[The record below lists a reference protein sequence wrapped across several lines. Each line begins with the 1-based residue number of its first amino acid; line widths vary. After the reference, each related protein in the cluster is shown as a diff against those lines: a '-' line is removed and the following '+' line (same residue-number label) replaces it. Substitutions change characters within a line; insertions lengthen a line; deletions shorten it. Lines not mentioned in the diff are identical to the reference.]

1 MSIHE
6 NKRRFIKLALASAAG
21 LGVYPYGKAHA
32 AGFSADVI
40 VIGAGMSGLAAAKD
54 LQSKGKKVILL
65 EAQNAIGGRTVT
77 DRSLGVPLDLGA
89 SWIHGFEDKPIVIN
103 GKPKPK
109 PKDINPIA
117 VLAKSLN
124 LLISPT
130 NYDAIQRY
138 DYDGREITDTEDN
151 LVDNNYKTLMAR
163 VSEGQRGAKQ
173 DQSLGVTI
181 NSINASKTYTPFE
194 QRAIQYSVNTEI
206 EHDYAADVSVMS
218 LKYWDQDSDYAG
230 PDVLITQGYDQIT
243 SYLASGLDIRLSTR
257 VTEINYAKTT
267 VSVLTSNGT
276 YTAPKVIITTP
287 LGVLKTGAIKFT
299 PSLPASYT
307 TAIGRLGMGLL
318 NKLYLRFPYK
328 FWNNQEQLLGYI
340 GLEKGRWAEWYDLQ
354 HVTNQPILLGFNAAS
369 FAATAEAYTDQ
380 QTVASAMS
388 VLRTIYGAAT
398 PDPLGYKMTRWGKNS
413 WSFGSYSYV
422 ALGSSP
428 SDCDVFTKSINSKL
442 YFAGEHTNK
451 DYIGTVHGA
460 YSSGLLASSKI

>member
-21 LGVYPYGKAHA
+21 LSLYPYGKARA

-89 SWIHGFEDKPIVIN
+89 SWIHGVNK
-103 GKPKPK
+103 
-109 PKDINPIA
+109 NPIA
-117 VLAKSLN
+117 AIASTLN
-124 LLISPT
+124 LATSPT

-138 DYDGREITDTEDN
+138 DYDGREITDTEDT
-151 LVDNNYKTLMAR
+151 LLDKNYNMLMAGVR
-163 VSEGQRGAKQ
+163 KAQRTAKQ

-181 NSINASKTYTPFE
+181 NSINATKTYTPFE

-206 EHDYAADVSVMS
+206 EHEYTADVSVMS
-218 LKYWDQDSDYAG
+218 LKYWDQDSAFG
-230 PDVLITQGYDQIT
+230 GQDVLITQGYDQIT
-243 SYLASGLDIRLSTR
+243 SYLASGLDIRLSTI

-267 VSVLTSNGT
+267 VSVVTSNGT

-287 LGVLKTGAIKFT
+287 LGVLKKGVIKFT
-299 PSLPASYT
+299 PSLPSSYT
-307 TAIGRLGMGLL
+307 SAISRLGMGLL

-388 VLRTIYGAAT
+388 VLRTIYGAAS
-398 PDPLGYKMTRWGKNS
+398 PDPLGYKITRWGKNS

-428 SDCDVFTKSINSKL
+428 SDCDVFTKSINSRL
-442 YFAGEHTNK
+442 YFAGEHTNRA
-451 DYIGTVHGA
+451 YIGTVHGA
-460 YSSGLLASSKI
+460 YLSGLRASRQI

>member
-21 LGVYPYGKAHA
+21 LSLYPYGKARG

-77 DRSLGVPLDLGA
+77 DRSLGLPLDLGA
-89 SWIHGFEDKPIVIN
+89 SWIHGVNK
-103 GKPKPK
+103 
-109 PKDINPIA
+109 NPIA
-117 VLAKSLN
+117 ALASTLN
-124 LLISPT
+124 LATSPT

-138 DYDGREITDTEDN
+138 DYDGREITDTEDT
-151 LVDNNYKTLMAR
+151 LVDKNYSTLMSA
-163 VSEGQRGAKQ
+163 VSKAQRAAKT

-181 NSINASKTYTPFE
+181 SSITATKTYTPFE
-194 QRAIQYSVNTEI
+194 QRAIAYSVNTEI

-218 LKYWDQDSDYAG
+218 LKYWDQDSDFG
-230 PDVLITQGYDQIT
+230 GQDVLITQGYDQIT
-243 SYLASGLDIRLSTR
+243 SYLASGLDIRLSTI

-267 VSVLTSNGT
+267 VNVMTSNGT
-276 YTAPKVIITTP
+276 YAAPKVIITTP
-287 LGVLKTGAIKFT
+287 LGVLKKGVIKFT
-299 PSLPASYT
+299 PSLPTSYT
-307 TAIGRLGMGLL
+307 SAISRLGMGLL

-388 VLRTIYGAAT
+388 VLRTIYGATT

-428 SDCDVFTKSINSKL
+428 SDCDVFTKSINSRL

-451 DYIGTVHGA
+451 AYIGTVHGA
-460 YSSGLLASSKI
+460 YLSGLRASGQI

>member
-1 MSIHE
+1 VSIHE
-6 NKRRFIKLALASAAG
+6 NKRQFIKLAIASAAG
-21 LGVYPYGKAHA
+21 LSLYPYGKARA

-89 SWIHGFEDKPIVIN
+89 SWIHGVNK
-103 GKPKPK
+103 
-109 PKDINPIA
+109 NPIA
-117 VLAKSLN
+117 AIASSLN
-124 LLISPT
+124 LATSPT

-138 DYDGREITDTEDN
+138 DYDGREITDTEDT
-151 LVDNNYKTLMAR
+151 LVDKNYSTLMSA
-163 VSEGQRGAKQ
+163 VSKAQRAAKQ

-181 NSINASKTYTPFE
+181 NSINATKTYTPFE

-218 LKYWDQDSDYAG
+218 LKYWDQDSDFG
-230 PDVLITQGYDQIT
+230 GQDVLITQGYDQIT
-243 SYLASGLDIRLSTR
+243 SYLASGLDIRLSTI

-267 VSVLTSNGT
+267 VNVMTSNGT
-276 YTAPKVIITTP
+276 YTAPKLIITTP
-287 LGVLKTGAIKFT
+287 LGVLKKGVIKFT
-299 PSLPASYT
+299 PSLPASHT

-354 HVTNQPILLGFNAAS
+354 HVTNQPILLGFNSAS

-388 VLRTIYGAAT
+388 VLRTIYGAAA

-428 SDCDVFTKSINSKL
+428 SDCDVFTKSINSRL
-442 YFAGEHTNK
+442 YFAGEHTNRA
-451 DYIGTVHGA
+451 YIGTVHGA
-460 YSSGLLASSKI
+460 YLSGLRASGQI

>member
-21 LGVYPYGKAHA
+21 LSVYPYGKARA
-32 AGFSADVI
+32 AGFTADVI

-89 SWIHGFEDKPIVIN
+89 SWIHGVNK
-103 GKPKPK
+103 
-109 PKDINPIA
+109 NPIA
-117 VLAKSLN
+117 AIASTLN
-124 LLISPT
+124 LATSPT

-138 DYDGREITDTEDN
+138 DYDGREITDTEDT
-151 LVDNNYKTLMAR
+151 LVDKNYSTLMSA
-163 VSEGQRGAKQ
+163 VSKAQRAAKQ

-181 NSINASKTYTPFE
+181 NSINATKTYTPFE

-218 LKYWDQDSDYAG
+218 LKYWDQDSDFG
-230 PDVLITQGYDQIT
+230 GQDVLITQGYDQIT

-307 TAIGRLGMGLL
+307 SAIGRLGMGLL

-380 QTVASAMS
+380 QTVASAMN
-388 VLRTIYGAAT
+388 VLRTIYGAAS
-398 PDPLGYKMTRWGKNS
+398 PDPLGYKITRWGKNS

-428 SDCDVFTKSINSKL
+428 SDCDVFTKSINSRL
-442 YFAGEHTNK
+442 YFAGEHTNRA
-451 DYIGTVHGA
+451 YIGTVHGA
-460 YSSGLLASSKI
+460 YLSGLRASGQI

>member
-1 MSIHE
+1 VSIHE

-21 LGVYPYGKAHA
+21 LSVYPYGKARA

-89 SWIHGFEDKPIVIN
+89 SWIHGVNK
-103 GKPKPK
+103 
-109 PKDINPIA
+109 NPIA
-117 VLAKSLN
+117 AIASTLN
-124 LLISPT
+124 LATSPT

-138 DYDGREITDTEDN
+138 DYDGREITDTEDT
-151 LVDNNYKTLMAR
+151 LVDKNYSTLMSA
-163 VSEGQRGAKQ
+163 VSKAQRAAKQ

-181 NSINASKTYTPFE
+181 NSINATKTYTPFE

-218 LKYWDQDSDYAG
+218 LKYWDQDSDFG
-230 PDVLITQGYDQIT
+230 GQDVLITQGYDQIT
-243 SYLASGLDIRLSTR
+243 SYLASGLDIRLSTI

-267 VSVLTSNGT
+267 VSVMTSNGT

-287 LGVLKTGAIKFT
+287 LGVLKKGVIKFT

-307 TAIGRLGMGLL
+307 SAISRLGMGLL

-380 QTVASAMS
+380 QTVASAMN
-388 VLRTIYGAAT
+388 VLRTIYGAAS
-398 PDPLGYKMTRWGKNS
+398 PDPLGYKITRWGKNS

-428 SDCDVFTKSINSKL
+428 SDCDVFTKSINSRL
-442 YFAGEHTNK
+442 YFAGEHTNRA
-451 DYIGTVHGA
+451 YIGTVHGA
-460 YSSGLLASSKI
+460 YLSGLRASGQI

>member
-21 LGVYPYGKAHA
+21 LSLYPYGKARG

-77 DRSLGVPLDLGA
+77 DRSLGVALDLGA
-89 SWIHGFEDKPIVIN
+89 SWIHGVNK
-103 GKPKPK
+103 
-109 PKDINPIA
+109 NPIA
-117 VLAKSLN
+117 AIASTLN
-124 LLISPT
+124 LATSPT

-138 DYDGREITDTEDN
+138 DYDGREITDTEDT
-151 LVDNNYKTLMAR
+151 LVDKNYSTLMSA
-163 VSEGQRGAKQ
+163 VSKAQRAAKQ

-181 NSINASKTYTPFE
+181 NSINATKTYTPFE

-218 LKYWDQDSDYAG
+218 LKYWDQDSDFG
-230 PDVLITQGYDQIT
+230 GQDVLITQGYDQIT
-243 SYLASGLDIRLSTR
+243 SYLASGLDIRLSTI

-267 VSVLTSNGT
+267 VSVMTSNGT

-287 LGVLKTGAIKFT
+287 LGVLKKGVIKFT

-307 TAIGRLGMGLL
+307 SAISRLGMGLL

-380 QTVASAMS
+380 QTVASAMN
-388 VLRTIYGAAT
+388 VLRTIYGAAS
-398 PDPLGYKMTRWGKNS
+398 PDPLGYKITRWGKNS

-428 SDCDVFTKSINSKL
+428 SDCDVFTKSINSRL
-442 YFAGEHTNK
+442 YFAGEHTNRA
-451 DYIGTVHGA
+451 YIGTVHGA
-460 YSSGLLASSKI
+460 YLSGLRASGQI

>member
-21 LGVYPYGKAHA
+21 LSLYPYGKARA

-89 SWIHGFEDKPIVIN
+89 SWIHGVNK
-103 GKPKPK
+103 
-109 PKDINPIA
+109 NPIA
-117 VLAKSLN
+117 AIASTLN
-124 LLISPT
+124 LATSPT

-138 DYDGREITDTEDN
+138 DYDGREITDTEDT
-151 LVDNNYKTLMAR
+151 LVDKNYSTLMSA
-163 VSEGQRGAKQ
+163 VSKAQRAAKQ

-181 NSINASKTYTPFE
+181 NSINATKTYTPFE

-218 LKYWDQDSDYAG
+218 LKYWDQDSDFG
-230 PDVLITQGYDQIT
+230 GQDVLITQGYDQIT
-243 SYLASGLDIRLSTR
+243 SYLASGLDIRLSTI

-267 VSVLTSNGT
+267 VSVMTSNGT

-287 LGVLKTGAIKFT
+287 LGVLKKGVIKFT

-307 TAIGRLGMGLL
+307 SAISRLGMGLL

-388 VLRTIYGAAT
+388 VLRTIYGAAS
-398 PDPLGYKMTRWGKNS
+398 PDPLGYKITRWGKNS

-428 SDCDVFTKSINSKL
+428 SDCDVFTKSINSRL
-442 YFAGEHTNK
+442 YFAGEHTNRA
-451 DYIGTVHGA
+451 YIGTVHGA
-460 YSSGLLASSKI
+460 YLSGLRASGQI

>member
-21 LGVYPYGKAHA
+21 LSLYPYGKARA

-89 SWIHGFEDKPIVIN
+89 SWIHGVNK
-103 GKPKPK
+103 
-109 PKDINPIA
+109 NPIA
-117 VLAKSLN
+117 AIASTLN
-124 LLISPT
+124 LATSPT

-138 DYDGREITDTEDN
+138 DYDGREITDTEDT
-151 LVDNNYKTLMAR
+151 LLDKNYNMLMAGVR
-163 VSEGQRGAKQ
+163 KAQRTAKQ

-181 NSINASKTYTPFE
+181 NSINATKTYTPFE

-206 EHDYAADVSVMS
+206 EHDYTADVSVMS
-218 LKYWDQDSDYAG
+218 LKYWDQDSAFG
-230 PDVLITQGYDQIT
+230 GQDVLITQGYDQIT
-243 SYLASGLDIRLSTR
+243 SYLASGLDIRLSTI

-267 VSVLTSNGT
+267 VSVVTSNGT

-287 LGVLKTGAIKFT
+287 LGVLKKGVIKFT
-299 PSLPASYT
+299 PSLPSSYT
-307 TAIGRLGMGLL
+307 SAISRLGMGLL

-388 VLRTIYGAAT
+388 VLRTIYGAAS
-398 PDPLGYKMTRWGKNS
+398 PDPLGYKITRWGKNS

-428 SDCDVFTKSINSKL
+428 SDCDVFTKSINSRL
-442 YFAGEHTNK
+442 YFAGEHTNRA
-451 DYIGTVHGA
+451 YIGTVHGA
-460 YSSGLLASSKI
+460 YLSGLRASRQI

>member
-21 LGVYPYGKAHA
+21 LSLYPYGKARA

-89 SWIHGFEDKPIVIN
+89 SWIHGVNK
-103 GKPKPK
+103 
-109 PKDINPIA
+109 NPIA
-117 VLAKSLN
+117 AIASTLN
-124 LLISPT
+124 LATSPT

-138 DYDGREITDTEDN
+138 DYDGREITDTEDS
-151 LVDNNYKTLMAR
+151 LLDKNYNMLMAGVR
-163 VSEGQRGAKQ
+163 KAQRTAKQ

-181 NSINASKTYTPFE
+181 NSINATKTYTPFE

-206 EHDYAADVSVMS
+206 EHDYTADVSVMS
-218 LKYWDQDSDYAG
+218 LKYWDQDSAFG
-230 PDVLITQGYDQIT
+230 GQDVLITQGYDQIT
-243 SYLASGLDIRLSTR
+243 SYLASGLDIRLSTI

-267 VSVLTSNGT
+267 VSVVTSNGT

-287 LGVLKTGAIKFT
+287 LGVLKKGVIKFT
-299 PSLPASYT
+299 PSLPSSYT
-307 TAIGRLGMGLL
+307 SAISRLGMGLL

-388 VLRTIYGAAT
+388 VLRTIYGAAS
-398 PDPLGYKMTRWGKNS
+398 PDPLGYKITRWGKNS

-428 SDCDVFTKSINSKL
+428 SDCDVFTKSINSRL
-442 YFAGEHTNK
+442 YFAGEHTNRA
-451 DYIGTVHGA
+451 YIGTVHGA
-460 YSSGLLASSKI
+460 YLSGLRASRQI

>member
-21 LGVYPYGKAHA
+21 LSLYPYGKARG

-89 SWIHGFEDKPIVIN
+89 SWIHGVNK
-103 GKPKPK
+103 
-109 PKDINPIA
+109 NPIA
-117 VLAKSLN
+117 ALASTLN
-124 LLISPT
+124 LATSPT

-138 DYDGREITDTEDN
+138 DYDGREITDTEDT
-151 LVDNNYKTLMAR
+151 LVDKNYSTLMSA
-163 VSEGQRGAKQ
+163 VSKAQRAAKQ

-181 NSINASKTYTPFE
+181 NSINATKTYTPFE

-218 LKYWDQDSDYAG
+218 LKYWDQDSDFG
-230 PDVLITQGYDQIT
+230 GQDVLITQGYDQIT
-243 SYLASGLDIRLSTR
+243 SYLASGLDIRLSTI

-267 VSVLTSNGT
+267 VNVMTSNGT
-276 YTAPKVIITTP
+276 YTAPKLIITTP
-287 LGVLKTGAIKFT
+287 LGVLKKGVIKFT
-299 PSLPASYT
+299 PSLPASHT

-354 HVTNQPILLGFNAAS
+354 HVTNQPILLGFNSAS

-388 VLRTIYGAAT
+388 VLRTIYGAAA

-428 SDCDVFTKSINSKL
+428 SDCDVFTKSINSRL
-442 YFAGEHTNK
+442 YFAGEHTNRA
-451 DYIGTVHGA
+451 YIGTVHGA
-460 YSSGLLASSKI
+460 YLSGLRASGQI

>member
-6 NKRRFIKLALASAAG
+6 NKRRFVKLALASAAG
-21 LGVYPYGKAHA
+21 LSLYPYGKARA

-65 EAQNAIGGRTVT
+65 ESQNAIGGRTVT

-89 SWIHGFEDKPIVIN
+89 SWIHGVNK
-103 GKPKPK
+103 
-109 PKDINPIA
+109 NPIA
-117 VLAKSLN
+117 AIASTLN
-124 LLISPT
+124 LATSPT

-138 DYDGREITDTEDN
+138 DYDGREITDTEDT
-151 LVDNNYKTLMAR
+151 LVDKNYSTLMSA
-163 VSEGQRGAKQ
+163 VSKAQRAAKQ

-181 NSINASKTYTPFE
+181 NSLNATKTYTPFE

-218 LKYWDQDSDYAG
+218 LKYWDQDSDFG
-230 PDVLITQGYDQIT
+230 GQDVLITQGYDQIT
-243 SYLASGLDIRLSTR
+243 SYLASGLDIRLSTI

-267 VSVLTSNGT
+267 VSVMTSNGT

-287 LGVLKTGAIKFT
+287 LGVLKKGVIKFT

-307 TAIGRLGMGLL
+307 SAISRLGMGLL

-388 VLRTIYGAAT
+388 VLRTIYGAAS
-398 PDPLGYKMTRWGKNS
+398 PDPLGYKITRWGKNS

-428 SDCDVFTKSINSKL
+428 SDCDVFTKSINSRL
-442 YFAGEHTNK
+442 YFAGEHTNRA
-451 DYIGTVHGA
+451 YIGTVHGA
-460 YSSGLLASSKI
+460 YLSGLRASGQI

>member
-6 NKRRFIKLALASAAG
+6 NKRQFIKLALASAAG
-21 LGVYPYGKAHA
+21 LSLYPYGKARA

-89 SWIHGFEDKPIVIN
+89 SWIHGVNK
-103 GKPKPK
+103 
-109 PKDINPIA
+109 NPIA
-117 VLAKSLN
+117 AIASSLN
-124 LLISPT
+124 LATSPT

-138 DYDGREITDTEDN
+138 DYDGREITDTEDT
-151 LVDNNYKTLMAR
+151 LVDKNYSTLMSA
-163 VSEGQRGAKQ
+163 VSKAQRAAKQ

-181 NSINASKTYTPFE
+181 NSINATKTYTPFE

-218 LKYWDQDSDYAG
+218 LKYWDQDSDFG
-230 PDVLITQGYDQIT
+230 GQDVLITQGYDQIT
-243 SYLASGLDIRLSTR
+243 SYLASGLDIRLSTIA
-257 VTEINYAKTT
+257 TEINYAKTT
-267 VSVLTSNGT
+267 VNVMTSNGT

-287 LGVLKTGAIKFT
+287 LGVLKKGVIKFT
-299 PSLPASYT
+299 PSLPASHT

-318 NKLYLRFPYK
+318 NKLYIRFPYK

-388 VLRTIYGAAT
+388 VLRTIYGAAA

-428 SDCDVFTKSINSKL
+428 SDCDVFTKSINSRL
-442 YFAGEHTNK
+442 YFAGEHTNRA
-451 DYIGTVHGA
+451 YIGTVHGA
-460 YSSGLLASSKI
+460 YLSGLRASGQI

>member
-21 LGVYPYGKAHA
+21 LSVYPYGKARA
-32 AGFSADVI
+32 AGFTADVI

-89 SWIHGFEDKPIVIN
+89 SWIHGVNK
-103 GKPKPK
+103 
-109 PKDINPIA
+109 NPIA
-117 VLAKSLN
+117 AIASTLN
-124 LLISPT
+124 LATSPT

-138 DYDGREITDTEDN
+138 DYDGREITDTEDT
-151 LVDNNYKTLMAR
+151 LVDKNYSTLMSA
-163 VSEGQRGAKQ
+163 VSKAQRAAKQ

-181 NSINASKTYTPFE
+181 NSINATKTYTPFE

-218 LKYWDQDSDYAG
+218 LKYWDQDSDFG
-230 PDVLITQGYDQIT
+230 GQDVLITQGYDQIT
-243 SYLASGLDIRLSTR
+243 SYLASGLDIRLSTI

-267 VSVLTSNGT
+267 VSVMTSNGT

-287 LGVLKTGAIKFT
+287 LGVLKKGVIKFT

-307 TAIGRLGMGLL
+307 SAISRLGMGLL

-380 QTVASAMS
+380 QTVASAMN
-388 VLRTIYGAAT
+388 VLRTIYGAAS
-398 PDPLGYKMTRWGKNS
+398 PDPLGYKITRWGKNS

-428 SDCDVFTKSINSKL
+428 SDCDVFTKSINSRL
-442 YFAGEHTNK
+442 YFAGEHTNRA
-451 DYIGTVHGA
+451 YIGTVHGA
-460 YSSGLLASSKI
+460 YLSGLRASGQI

>member
-6 NKRRFIKLALASAAG
+6 NKRQFIKLAIASAAG
-21 LGVYPYGKAHA
+21 LSLYPYGKARA

-89 SWIHGFEDKPIVIN
+89 SWIHGVNK
-103 GKPKPK
+103 
-109 PKDINPIA
+109 NPIA
-117 VLAKSLN
+117 AIASSLN
-124 LLISPT
+124 LATSPT

-138 DYDGREITDTEDN
+138 DYDGREITDTEDT
-151 LVDNNYKTLMAR
+151 LVDKNYSTLMSA
-163 VSEGQRGAKQ
+163 VSKAQRAAKQ

-181 NSINASKTYTPFE
+181 NSINATKTYTPFE

-218 LKYWDQDSDYAG
+218 LKYWDQDSDFG
-230 PDVLITQGYDQIT
+230 GQDVLITQGYDQIT
-243 SYLASGLDIRLSTR
+243 SYLASGLDIRLSTI

-267 VSVLTSNGT
+267 VNVMTSNGT
-276 YTAPKVIITTP
+276 YTAPKLIITTP
-287 LGVLKTGAIKFT
+287 LGVLKKGVIKFT
-299 PSLPASYT
+299 PSLPASHT

-354 HVTNQPILLGFNAAS
+354 HVTNQPILLGFNSAS

-388 VLRTIYGAAT
+388 VLRTIYGAAA

-428 SDCDVFTKSINSKL
+428 SDCDVFTKSINSRL
-442 YFAGEHTNK
+442 YFAGEHTNRA
-451 DYIGTVHGA
+451 YIGTVHGA
-460 YSSGLLASSKI
+460 YLSGLRASGQI

>member
-6 NKRRFIKLALASAAG
+6 NKRRFVKLALASAAG
-21 LGVYPYGKAHA
+21 LSLYPYGKARA

-65 EAQNAIGGRTVT
+65 ESQNAIGGRTVT

-89 SWIHGFEDKPIVIN
+89 SWIHGVNK
-103 GKPKPK
+103 
-109 PKDINPIA
+109 NPIA
-117 VLAKSLN
+117 AIASNLN
-124 LLISPT
+124 LATSPT

-138 DYDGREITDTEDN
+138 DYDGREITDTEDT
-151 LVDNNYKTLMAR
+151 LVDKNYSTLMSA
-163 VSEGQRGAKQ
+163 VSKAQRAAKQ

-181 NSINASKTYTPFE
+181 NSLNATKTYTPFE

-218 LKYWDQDSDYAG
+218 LKYWDQDSDFG
-230 PDVLITQGYDQIT
+230 GQDVLITQGYDQIT
-243 SYLASGLDIRLSTR
+243 SYLASGLDIRLSTI

-267 VSVLTSNGT
+267 VSVMTSNGT

-287 LGVLKTGAIKFT
+287 LGVLKKGVIKFT

-307 TAIGRLGMGLL
+307 SAISRLGMGLL

-380 QTVASAMS
+380 QTVASAMN
-388 VLRTIYGAAT
+388 VLRTIYGAAS
-398 PDPLGYKMTRWGKNS
+398 PDPLGYKITRWGKNS

-428 SDCDVFTKSINSKL
+428 SDCDVFTKSINSRL
-442 YFAGEHTNK
+442 YFAGEHTNRA
-451 DYIGTVHGA
+451 YIGTVHGA
-460 YSSGLLASSKI
+460 YLSGLRASGQI

>member
-6 NKRRFIKLALASAAG
+6 NKRQFIKLAIASAAG
-21 LGVYPYGKAHA
+21 LSLYPYGKARA

-89 SWIHGFEDKPIVIN
+89 SWIHGVNK
-103 GKPKPK
+103 
-109 PKDINPIA
+109 NPIA
-117 VLAKSLN
+117 AIASSLN
-124 LLISPT
+124 LATSPT

-138 DYDGREITDTEDN
+138 DYDGREITDTEDT
-151 LVDNNYKTLMAR
+151 LVDKNYSTLMSA
-163 VSEGQRGAKQ
+163 VSKAQRAAKQ

-181 NSINASKTYTPFE
+181 NSINATKTYTPFE

-218 LKYWDQDSDYAG
+218 LKYWDQDSDFG
-230 PDVLITQGYDQIT
+230 GQDVLITQGYDQIT
-243 SYLASGLDIRLSTR
+243 SYLASGLDIRLSTI

-267 VSVLTSNGT
+267 VNVMTSNGT
-276 YTAPKVIITTP
+276 YTAPKLIITTP
-287 LGVLKTGAIKFT
+287 LGVLKKGVIKFT
-299 PSLPASYT
+299 PSLPASHT

-354 HVTNQPILLGFNAAS
+354 HVTNQPILLGFNSAS

-388 VLRTIYGAAT
+388 VLRTIYGAAA

-428 SDCDVFTKSINSKL
+428 SDCDVFTKSINSRL

-451 DYIGTVHGA
+451 DYMGTVHGA
-460 YSSGLLASSKI
+460 YSSGLRASSQI

>member
-21 LGVYPYGKAHA
+21 LGVYPYGKARA

-89 SWIHGFEDKPIVIN
+89 SWIHGVNK
-103 GKPKPK
+103 
-109 PKDINPIA
+109 NPIA
-117 VLAKSLN
+117 AIASTLN
-124 LLISPT
+124 LATSPT

-138 DYDGREITDTEDN
+138 DYDGREITDTEDT
-151 LVDNNYKTLMAR
+151 LVDKNYSTLMSA
-163 VSEGQRGAKQ
+163 VSKAQRAAKQ

-181 NSINASKTYTPFE
+181 NSINATKTYTPFE

-218 LKYWDQDSDYAG
+218 LKYWDQDSDFG
-230 PDVLITQGYDQIT
+230 GQDVLITQGYDQIT

-307 TAIGRLGMGLL
+307 SAIGRLGMGLL

-428 SDCDVFTKSINSKL
+428 SDCDVFTKSINSRL
-442 YFAGEHTNK
+442 YFAGEHTNRA
-451 DYIGTVHGA
+451 YIGTVHGA
-460 YSSGLLASSKI
+460 YLSGLRASGQI

>member
-1 MSIHE
+1 VSIHE
-6 NKRRFIKLALASAAG
+6 NKRQFIKLALASAAG
-21 LGVYPYGKAHA
+21 LSLYPYGKARA

-89 SWIHGFEDKPIVIN
+89 SWIHGVNK
-103 GKPKPK
+103 
-109 PKDINPIA
+109 NPIA
-117 VLAKSLN
+117 AIASSLN
-124 LLISPT
+124 LATSPT

-138 DYDGREITDTEDN
+138 DYDGREITDTEDT
-151 LVDNNYKTLMAR
+151 LVDKNYSTLMSA
-163 VSEGQRGAKQ
+163 VSKAQRAAKQ

-181 NSINASKTYTPFE
+181 NSINATKTYTPFE

-218 LKYWDQDSDYAG
+218 LKYWDQDSDFG
-230 PDVLITQGYDQIT
+230 GQDVLITQGYDQIT
-243 SYLASGLDIRLSTR
+243 SYLASGLDIRLSTIA
-257 VTEINYAKTT
+257 TEINYAKTT
-267 VSVLTSNGT
+267 VNVMTSNGT

-287 LGVLKTGAIKFT
+287 LGVLKKGVIKFT
-299 PSLPASYT
+299 PSLPASHT

-318 NKLYLRFPYK
+318 NKLYIRFPYK

-388 VLRTIYGAAT
+388 VLRTIYGAAA

-428 SDCDVFTKSINSKL
+428 SDCDVFTKSINSRL
-442 YFAGEHTNK
+442 YFAGEHTNRA
-451 DYIGTVHGA
+451 YIGTVHGA
-460 YSSGLLASSKI
+460 YLSGLRASGQI

>member
-21 LGVYPYGKAHA
+21 LSVYPYGKARA
-32 AGFSADVI
+32 AGFTADVI

-89 SWIHGFEDKPIVIN
+89 SWIHGVNK
-103 GKPKPK
+103 
-109 PKDINPIA
+109 NPIA
-117 VLAKSLN
+117 AIASTLN
-124 LLISPT
+124 LATSPT

-138 DYDGREITDTEDN
+138 DYDGREITDTEDT
-151 LVDNNYKTLMAR
+151 LVDKNYSTLMSA
-163 VSEGQRGAKQ
+163 VSKAQRAAKQ

-181 NSINASKTYTPFE
+181 NSINATKTYTPFE

-218 LKYWDQDSDYAG
+218 LKYWDQDSDFG
-230 PDVLITQGYDQIT
+230 GQDVLITQGYDQIT
-243 SYLASGLDIRLSTR
+243 SYLASGLDIRLSTI

-267 VSVLTSNGT
+267 VSVMTSNGT

-287 LGVLKTGAIKFT
+287 LGVLKKGVIKFT

-307 TAIGRLGMGLL
+307 SAISRLGMGLL

-380 QTVASAMS
+380 QTVASAMN
-388 VLRTIYGAAT
+388 VLRTIYGAAS
-398 PDPLGYKMTRWGKNS
+398 PDPVGYKITRWGKNS

-428 SDCDVFTKSINSKL
+428 SDCDVFTKSINSRL
-442 YFAGEHTNK
+442 YFAGEHTNRA
-451 DYIGTVHGA
+451 YIGTVHGA
-460 YSSGLLASSKI
+460 YLSGLRASGQI

>member
-21 LGVYPYGKAHA
+21 LSVYPYGKARA
-32 AGFSADVI
+32 AGFTADVI

-89 SWIHGFEDKPIVIN
+89 SWIHGVNK
-103 GKPKPK
+103 
-109 PKDINPIA
+109 NPIA
-117 VLAKSLN
+117 AIASTLN
-124 LLISPT
+124 LATSPT

-138 DYDGREITDTEDN
+138 DYDGREITDTEDT
-151 LVDNNYKTLMAR
+151 LVDKNYSTLMSA
-163 VSEGQRGAKQ
+163 VSKAQRAAKQ

-181 NSINASKTYTPFE
+181 NSINATKTYTPFE

-243 SYLASGLDIRLSTR
+243 SYLASGLDIRLSTI

-267 VSVLTSNGT
+267 VSVMTSNGT

-287 LGVLKTGAIKFT
+287 LGVLKKGVIKFT

-307 TAIGRLGMGLL
+307 SAISRLGMGLL

-380 QTVASAMS
+380 QTVASAMN
-388 VLRTIYGAAT
+388 VLRTIYGAAS
-398 PDPLGYKMTRWGKNS
+398 PDPLGYKITRWGKNS

-428 SDCDVFTKSINSKL
+428 SDCDVFTKPINSRL

-460 YSSGLLASSKI
+460 YSSGLLASSEI